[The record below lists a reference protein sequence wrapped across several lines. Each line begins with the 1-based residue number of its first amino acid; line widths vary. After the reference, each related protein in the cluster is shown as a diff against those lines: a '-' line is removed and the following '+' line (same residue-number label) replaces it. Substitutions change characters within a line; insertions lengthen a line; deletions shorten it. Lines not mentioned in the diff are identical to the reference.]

1 MIDYTLFTGGL
12 PRDAELRFTPNGKAV
27 AEFTISQKDSR
38 YDENTRQW
46 TDSRAIYLDVTIWDE
61 QATERRKNPTPW
73 AHLAGELKQG
83 DQVAVKG
90 KLITRKWENREGEKR
105 SKIELLATEFYV
117 MPKPDSVAAAP
128 QQASSAW
135 NSQPPQQQQEPQ
147 QQPFAAGQD
156 DQPPF

>member
-105 SKIELLATEFYV
+105 SKIELLASEFYV

-128 QQASSAW
+128 QQAQQSGW
-135 NSQPPQQQQEPQ
+135 GQPQQAQPQQQA
-147 QQPFAAGQD
+147 FATGQD